1 VTPIDRSST
10 YLLDEAA
17 YAKIRAGRGHE
28 ARVYSR
34 YGNPTVET
42 LERRVA
48 ALEGAEVC
56 RAFGSGMAALHAML
70 LATCARGGAGHVVA
84 ASNLYGGTR
93 ELLSTG
99 WRELGGRV
107 TFVDLFDEAALR
119 AALAD
124 DARALMCE
132 SMANP
137 TLELADLPALA
148 ELTRAHGALLLVD
161 ATFAS
166 PALQRPL
173 ALGADLVMHSASKYL
188 GGHSDLIAGLVSGR
202 AELMESVESWRRRA
216 GGVLDPE
223 PAYLLERGVKTL
235 SLRVRAH
242 CERARE
248 LAAALAG
255 HPRVLKVVHPSLEDF
270 PQRELA
276 ARLLADTGG
285 MIFFVVEGG
294 DEAAL
299 ALLDR
304 LQLAIPAASLGG
316 VETLVCTPATTSH
329 AAMTS
334 AERHA
339 IGIPP
344 GAVRISVGVE
354 EAADLIAD
362 FTQAL
367 G

>member
-1 VTPIDRSST
+1 
-10 YLLDEAA
+10 
-17 YAKIRAGRGHE
+17 
-28 ARVYSR
+28 
-34 YGNPTVET
+34 
-42 LERRVA
+42 
-48 ALEGAEVC
+48 
-56 RAFGSGMAALHAML
+56 
-70 LATCARGGAGHVVA
+70 
-84 ASNLYGGTR
+84 
-93 ELLSTG
+93 
-99 WRELGGRV
+99 
-107 TFVDLFDEAALR
+107 
-119 AALAD
+119 
-124 DARALMCE
+124 
-132 SMANP
+132 MANP

-299 ALLDR
+299 VLLDR